1 MEDEMIHKQGIEQL
15 NHTCVA
21 FGGFDGVHKG
31 HRAVLKK
38 LEEAAREHNLTAV
51 VLSLYYPGEQVLT
64 TEAEKEYHM
73 KEYGPDILIS
83 CEATEHLLSGGAE
96 AFVKNI
102 LIGQLGASVIITGE
116 NCCFGEKKEG
126 GLELLKAAAAEAGV
140 QIITCE
146 TITDGGL
153 PISSQRLKAVFLAGD
168 FEGYVRMCGGYPY
181 VIAGKIVHGKA
192 LGRTVGMPTAN
203 LGVDA
208 GKIMP
213 PNGVY
218 ATLST
223 VDGEVHQGLT
233 NIGKRPSVDD
243 YDLVTI
249 ETFLLDFSKDIYGKP
264 LVLEIYFFI
273 RGVVKFNNL
282 SEVQHQVEKDL
293 ENTRL
298 KLGTIIKTK
307 QYEAVS

>member
-1 MEDEMIHKQGIEQL
+1 MIHKQGIEQL
-15 NHTCVA
+15 NQTCVA

-38 LEEAAREHNLTAV
+38 LVQAAQENNLTAV
-51 VLSLYYPGEQVLT
+51 VLSLYHPGKPVLT
-64 TEAEKEYHM
+64 TETEKEYHM

-83 CEATEHLLSGGAE
+83 CEAADYLQAGGAK
-96 AFVKNI
+96 AFVKNV
-102 LIGQLGASVIITGE
+102 LIGQLGAKVIVTGE
-116 NCCFGEKKEG
+116 NCSFGEEG
-126 GLELLKAAAAEAGV
+126 EGNLELLKEAAEEAGIQV
-140 QIITCE
+140 IACE
-146 TITDGGL
+146 TVTDGEL
-153 PISSQRLKAVFLAGD
+153 PISSQRLRDAFLAGD
-168 FEGYVRMCGGYPY
+168 FEGYVRMCGEHPY
-181 VIAGKIVHGKA
+181 VIIGKVVHGKA

-203 LGVDA
+203 LGADA
-208 GKIMP
+208 DKIMP

-218 ATLST
+218 ATIST
-223 VDGEVHQGLT
+223 VDGEVYQGLT
-233 NIGKRPSVDD
+233 NIGKRPSVDN
-243 YDLVTI
+243 YDLITI

-282 SEVQHQVEKDL
+282 SEVQHQVQKDL

-298 KLGTIIKTK
+298 KLGTIIKAK